1 MKIDAYCHILPPR
14 YADALFNRVPSGY
27 YIRHRLSGVRG
38 LVDLDLRFRIMDK
51 YGDYAQIL
59 SLPLPPVEVFA
70 DSTDT
75 VELARI
81 ANDEMAELVAKY
93 PKRFL
98 AAVACLPLNDV
109 DASLREADRAI
120 KELGLRGVQ
129 VFSNVRGKPLDA
141 PEFAPLFARMAGHD
155 LPIWIHPH
163 RGDRV
168 TDYAAEEKSK
178 LEIWHVFGWPYETT
192 AAMTRI
198 VFSGLFDRH
207 PNLKI
212 ITHHLGAMVP
222 FFEARIRGAYDQFG
236 TRTPDEDYAAL
247 AKSLRKHPYDYYK
260 MFYADTALY
269 GGPAALECG
278 LAFFGADHVLFA
290 TDLPFDPEGGAKY
303 VRLTIQAMEAMRA
316 SAADKQ
322 KIYEGNIRRLLK
334 LPAAASRPAARARE
348 SVTVK
353 GRRSGTR
360 AKRKAVRGGRT
371 G

>member
-1 MKIDAYCHILPPR
+1 
-14 YADALFNRVPSGY
+14 
-27 YIRHRLSGVRG
+27 
-38 LVDLDLRFRIMDK
+38 
-51 YGDYAQIL
+51 
-59 SLPLPPVEVFA
+59 
-70 DSTDT
+70 
-75 VELARI
+75 
-81 ANDEMAELVAKY
+81 
-93 PKRFL
+93 
-98 AAVACLPLNDV
+98 
-109 DASLREADRAI
+109 
-120 KELGLRGVQ
+120 
-129 VFSNVRGKPLDA
+129 
-141 PEFAPLFARMAGHD
+141 MAGHD

-269 GGPAALECG
+269 GGPAALEGGRMCRQTPQRKAG
-278 LAFFGADHVLFA
+278 VWTGASHSWTSSSSRRRSVTENPAISRLVMYGPTRLRAIEMPWPPRIRA
-290 TDLPFDPEGGAKY
+290 T
-303 VRLTIQAMEAMRA
+303 
-316 SAADKQ
+316 
-322 KIYEGNIRRLLK
+322 LLK
-334 LPAAASRPAARARE
+334 AP
-348 SVTVK
+348 
-353 GRRSGTR
+353 
-360 AKRKAVRGGRT
+360 
-371 G
+371 